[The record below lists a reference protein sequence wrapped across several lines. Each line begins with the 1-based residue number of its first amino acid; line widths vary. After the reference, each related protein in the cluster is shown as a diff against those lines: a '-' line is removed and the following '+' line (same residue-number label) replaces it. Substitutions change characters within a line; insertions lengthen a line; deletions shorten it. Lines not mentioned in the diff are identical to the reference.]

1 MLFYALKVFLFGK
14 ALAEER
20 SGVGT
25 GCGGVEQFLFCL
37 KSAPLLGLEFL
48 FQIEHFASKIFVDT
62 DLNLVLLGQS
72 LNLLFKLFFR
82 NG

>member
-25 GCGGVEQFLFCL
+25 GCGGVE
-37 KSAPLLGLEFL
+37 
-48 FQIEHFASKIFVDT
+48 
-62 DLNLVLLGQS
+62 
-72 LNLLFKLFFR
+72 
-82 NG
+82 